1 METNQSNIV
10 EKTLAVKIA
19 DRLREDIFCR
29 RIQPGSRITT
39 REIAEKYGVSNVP
52 VREAF
57 SILCGEY
64 LIDNL
69 PYKGVVVK
77 AVTLEYIAEIIDL
90 LYALE
95 NLLIELSMERGY
107 KAALIHKLEEINEQM
122 GKLEGDENTWPEKRI
137 DINIRFHLT
146 LFSPCEGH
154 MAYEL
159 YEKYFRYIS
168 AIRKYYQIGVART
181 KQTVEEHKEILAAIE
196 SQDMDAAIAAVRK
209 HSHNS
214 KKAETKFPETA

>member
-57 SILCGEY
+57 SILCGEN
-64 LIDNL
+64 LIENL

-159 YEKYFRYIS
+159 YEK
-168 AIRKYYQIGVART
+168 
-181 KQTVEEHKEILAAIE
+181 
-196 SQDMDAAIAAVRK
+196 
-209 HSHNS
+209 
-214 KKAETKFPETA
+214 